1 MKLLRNVSAFL
12 EGAELG
18 LVVLFA
24 AALFVALVLGVPG
37 SLAWTLYQEGR
48 VLLAGL
54 VAALPMLAVLGVAR
68 DLRAGRLSWLSAGLV
83 GDGGV
88 CHTLDGSR
96 CGEAKSSRGSSATAT
111 DSQRRSPSLLV
122 CRCRSARRS

>member
-1 MKLLRNVSAFL
+1 
-12 EGAELG
+12 LG

-83 GDGGV
+83 
-88 CHTLDGSR
+88 
-96 CGEAKSSRGSSATAT
+96 
-111 DSQRRSPSLLV
+111 
-122 CRCRSARRS
+122 